1 MSEPTF
7 GSGIAMGFKLGATI
21 KTVATAEAQKLLKAI
36 SGSDS
41 SSQRSDL
48 SKEDWAHVPV
58 INVNHKDLKSK

>member
-36 SGSDS
+36 SGAGK
-41 SSQRSDL
+41 SQGSDL
-48 SKEDWAHVPV
+48 AKENWIQVPV
-58 INVNHKDLKSK
+58 ADIIPKDKTGK

>member
-36 SGSDS
+36 SGAGSVP
-41 SSQRSDL
+41 RHDL
-48 SKEDWAHVPV
+48 QKDNWVQVPALD
-58 INVNHKDLKSK
+58 VNHKDLKSK

>member
-36 SGSDS
+36 SGQNGSLRHDM
-41 SSQRSDL
+41 QKDN
-48 SKEDWAHVPV
+48 WVQVPV
-58 INVNHKDLKSK
+58 LEVNHKDLKSK